1 MLCVERAMNKLL
13 ITALLAGLGI
23 AAYSFANSGKQA
35 PLTST
40 ARIDLERYMGRWWVI
55 ANIPYFAENGKVA
68 TADVYALKPN
78 GRIDNVFAYRKA
90 FDQPEQTM
98 QAEARVYPNT
108 NNNHWQV
115 RFWGGLIRSDLLILE
130 VSPDYQWAL
139 IGNPKRSLAW
149 VFARQQNMSDA
160 QLDELKQRFAPYGY
174 QPADLKRVPQI
185 TAQLP
190 AEQ

>member
-1 MLCVERAMNKLL
+1 MNKLL
-13 ITALLAGLGI
+13 MTALLAGLGV
-23 AAYSFANSGKQA
+23 AAYSFANSGKPA
-35 PLTST
+35 ALTST
-40 ARIDLERYMGRWWVI
+40 ANVDLERYMGRWWVI

-68 TADVYALKPN
+68 TADVYALKAN

-160 QLDELKQRFAPYGY
+160 QLDELKQRFAQYGY
-174 QPADLKRVPQI
+174 QPGDVKRVPQI
-185 TAQLP
+185 PEQLP
-190 AEQ
+190 AAQ

>member
-1 MLCVERAMNKLL
+1 MNKVL
-13 ITALLAGLGI
+13 IAVAALGLGL
-23 AAYSFANSGKQA
+23 AAYAFAKSNKPG

-40 ARIDLERYMGRWWVI
+40 ATVDLERYMGRWWVI

-174 QPADLKRVPQI
+174 QPADLKRVPQ
-185 TAQLP
+185 TAEQLP
-190 AEQ
+190 AAEK

>member
-1 MLCVERAMNKLL
+1 MSKFIAAVIVLSL
-13 ITALLAGLGI
+13 AL
-23 AAYSFANSGKQA
+23 AAYSFASTRKA
-35 PLTST
+35 PPLTSS
-40 ARIDLERYMGRWWVI
+40 AQVDLPKYMGRWWVI

-160 QLDELKQRFAPYGY
+160 QLDELKQRFAQYGY
-174 QPADLKRVPQI
+174 QPADLKRVPQRPE
-185 TAQLP
+185 QL
-190 AEQ
+190 ATEK